1 MPVLD
6 VRAPEWLET
15 AARDVGLPP
24 VADDAQAVP
33 ALFFVYDDFKLPVPS
48 SLVND
53 GTLSE
58 DISRSALQ
66 AACPEVYNVLFG
78 CEFYLSEHRGTDK
91 VELRVFDFKGVEDI
105 PVASSYS
112 MLAAVRGADAARA
125 MWPQVQTLGQ
135 FTISMA
141 LATANI
147 LRTDSPS
154 RPSVRAPVVLH
165 STRSST
171 CASNYQ
177 SFTRPRDFACSSP
190 FGSGGKLSTRTASS
204 PGSFAQGSR
213 TPAPFGRGKPRHQTS
228 SPSALLASAGL
239 TGFPESISQE
249 PAARDAHRANFRGFL
264 ARMREHSAE
273 TSGCHD

>member
-1 MPVLD
+1 
-6 VRAPEWLET
+6 
-15 AARDVGLPP
+15 
-24 VADDAQAVP
+24 
-33 ALFFVYDDFKLPVPS
+33 
-48 SLVND
+48 
-53 GTLSE
+53 
-58 DISRSALQ
+58 
-66 AACPEVYNVLFG
+66 
-78 CEFYLSEHRGTDK
+78 
-91 VELRVFDFKGVEDI
+91 
-105 PVASSYS
+105 

-125 MWPQVQTLGQ
+125 MWPRVQTLGP

-273 TSGCHD
+273 TSGRFSSPESAPAQDSSCDITALATGGGVTTDLSVSPPGSVTPVTFS